1 MMITRRQVLA
11 GGAGIAGLSLA
22 GPAWALDEGMALAHV
37 NASIDDIVG
46 LMAGGGSEDQI
57 SARLLGVM
65 EDRLAL
71 PSVARFVLGRA
82 WRDLSA
88 DQQTRFTRAFAGSI
102 ARTYARRF
110 AELSVEQQA
119 ARETIFVERAVDAGR
134 KGILVETQIRP
145 PGLPVVDMDYLV
157 SDRPGKVAIV
167 DVVIEGVSM
176 AVTQRDIVGG
186 MLERRGGD
194 VEKLIADLD
203 AF

>member
-1 MMITRRQVLA
+1 MITRRQVLTGSA
-11 GGAGIAGLSLA
+11 GFAALTLA
-22 GPAWALDEGMALAHV
+22 GPVWALDEDAALAHV
-37 NASIDDIVG
+37 NASIDDIVS
-46 LMAGGGSEDQI
+46 LMADGGDADQI

-65 EDRLAL
+65 EERLAL

-82 WRDLSA
+82 WRDLS
-88 DQQTRFTRAFAGSI
+88 DQQQTRFTQALAGSV
-102 ARTYARRF
+102 ARSYARQF
-110 AELSVEQQA
+110 SEFKVEEQKVRQ
-119 ARETIFVERAVDAGR
+119 TIFVERAVDAGR

-145 PGLPVVDMDYLV
+145 PGFPVVDMDYLV

-186 MLERRGGD
+186 MLNRRGGD

-203 AF
+203 AL